1 MRKLKCR
8 PDPNNICNL
17 WSNISGLTKSAGNK
31 LHTQYT
37 PVYWWHWHHIGGDT
51 AFEEEIKSSSGC
63 RPMSKYRQMSR
74 SDISCPPAFNGQSPI
89 DRSTSALQMVM
100 VLRNRIRTLPRGGM
114 YQKMHPRDPRDFLRA
129 VILHPEAREI
139 VRGRSPRGNLE
150 GRGTINYLRWI

>member
-1 MRKLKCR
+1 MLFYGQTFQ
-8 PDPNNICNL
+8 DWPNQQEINSTPNI
-17 WSNISGLTKSAGNK
+17 
-31 LHTQYT
+31 HQF
-37 PVYWWHWHHIGGDT
+37 IGGTGIILGADT